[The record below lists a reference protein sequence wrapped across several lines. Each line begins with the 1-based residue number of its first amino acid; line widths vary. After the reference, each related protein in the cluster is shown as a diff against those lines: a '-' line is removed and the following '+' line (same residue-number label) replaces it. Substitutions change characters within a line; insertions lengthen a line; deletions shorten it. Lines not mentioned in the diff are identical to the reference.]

1 MLKSL
6 FRLPKKLRCKD
17 APKGS
22 KTTPELQTIPRD
34 QHCISRKNI
43 SDSALKVM
51 SRLRNGGHQSF
62 LVGGAVRDLLL
73 GKHPKDFDVATD
85 ATPEQVNQLF
95 RNSRIIGRRFR
106 IVHVRFGRE
115 IIEVTTFRG
124 HHDEIRQQRSRKKNN
139 HSMHSD
145 NGMLLRD
152 NVYGSLEDDA
162 IRRDFTV
169 NALYY
174 NPKDFSVQD
183 YTGGTKDMDAQL
195 LRIIGDPEQ
204 RYREDPVRMLRAIR
218 FAAKL
223 DFEIE
228 KNTTAPIVS
237 LANLL
242 ASIPAARLFDEVLK
256 LLMAGQAESTLKLL
270 HQYNLLTYLVP
281 DAAVHL
287 ASDNTYAGRFF
298 SIAMRNTD
306 LRIAAGKPVT
316 PAFIFATLLWPSV
329 QQQQSELQE
338 QGLPASIALNQ
349 AAQEV
354 IGRQTLSTTIPRRF
368 SSVIREIWELQ
379 LRLPKNHGRRA
390 KQLHEHRRFRAA
402 YDFLLLRESA
412 GENLSGLG
420 QWWTEY
426 QVNNPLPPQDSTER
440 SPRPRNRRPSGKAEK
455 K

>member
-1 MLKSL
+1 
-6 FRLPKKLRCKD
+6 
-17 APKGS
+17 
-22 KTTPELQTIPRD
+22 
-34 QHCISRKNI
+34 
-43 SDSALKVM
+43 
-51 SRLRNGGHQSF
+51 
-62 LVGGAVRDLLL
+62 
-73 GKHPKDFDVATD
+73 
-85 ATPEQVNQLF
+85 
-95 RNSRIIGRRFR
+95 
-106 IVHVRFGRE
+106 
-115 IIEVTTFRG
+115 
-124 HHDEIRQQRSRKKNN
+124 
-139 HSMHSD
+139 
-145 NGMLLRD
+145 
-152 NVYGSLEDDA
+152 
-162 IRRDFTV
+162 
-169 NALYY
+169 
-174 NPKDFSVQD
+174 
-183 YTGGTKDMDAQL
+183 
-195 LRIIGDPEQ
+195 
-204 RYREDPVRMLRAIR
+204 MLRAIR

-354 IGRQTLSTTIPRRF
+354 IGRQTLATTIPRRF

-379 LRLPKNHGRRA
+379 
-390 KQLHEHRRFRAA
+390 
-402 YDFLLLRESA
+402 
-412 GENLSGLG
+412 
-420 QWWTEY
+420 
-426 QVNNPLPPQDSTER
+426 
-440 SPRPRNRRPSGKAEK
+440 
-455 K
+455 